1 MFDGP
6 NITRS
11 HGLEPELNS
20 RSVFDTNASSG
31 ITSVSIFTPSVSK
44 RSFSM
49 RLSEYFT
56 YSAFT
61 TARMVWPS

>member
-1 MFDGP
+1 MFEGP

-11 HGLEPELNS
+11 QGLEPELNS
-20 RSVFDTNASSG
+20 RSVFDTKASRG
-31 ITSVSIFTPSVSK
+31 ITSVSIFTPSLSY
-44 RSFSM
+44 RSFST
-49 RLSEYFT
+49 RLREYLT

>member
-11 HGLEPELNS
+11 QGLDPELNS
-20 RSVFDTNASSG
+20 RSVFETKASSG
-31 ITSVSIFTPSVSK
+31 ITSVSIFTPSLSY
-44 RSFSM
+44 RSFSTSE
-49 RLSEYFT
+49 SEYFT

-61 TARMVWPS
+61 TARIVWPS